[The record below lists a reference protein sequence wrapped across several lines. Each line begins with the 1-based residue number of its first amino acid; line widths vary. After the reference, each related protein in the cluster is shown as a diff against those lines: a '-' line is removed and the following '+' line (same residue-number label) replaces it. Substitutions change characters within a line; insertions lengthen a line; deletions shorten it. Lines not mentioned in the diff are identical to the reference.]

1 MDTFDRLLLPAG
13 FEAVLTLSCEKQH
26 RPTSSIDFG
35 PVVTGCW
42 RFRAFA
48 LRGKKK
54 GMNSSYFYDLGA
66 EKVWFCILRRSQHT
80 FLPRRDHSP
89 CSEKPRSLTGAAKRQ
104 DAHDAALALSAVR
117 LSGCAKTGRWDPVG
131 PRVTST
137 F

>member
-1 MDTFDRLLLPAG
+1 
-13 FEAVLTLSCEKQH
+13 
-26 RPTSSIDFG
+26 
-35 PVVTGCW
+35 
-42 RFRAFA
+42 
-48 LRGKKK
+48 
-54 GMNSSYFYDLGA
+54 MNSSYFFDLGA

-89 CSEKPRSLTGAAKRQ
+89 CSEKPRSLTGAARRQ

-117 LSGCAKTGRWDPVG
+117 LSGYAKTGRWDPVG

>member
-26 RPTSSIDFG
+26 RPI
-35 PVVTGCW
+35 VTGCW

-48 LRGKKK
+48 LRGKK

-104 DAHDAALALSAVR
+104 EAHDAALALSAVR